1 MMPTSILGANRRRR
15 SDDDSLAGH
24 AYRAIKEQI
33 VTLTLPPAAVVDESA
48 LSAELAVGL
57 TPVRQAL
64 RRLEQE
70 NLVVILPRRG
80 TMVADLNFS
89 DLQKIFEMR
98 LELESLA
105 ARLAAQRAP
114 RQALSA
120 MTDLLAT
127 APDLV
132 AAGDNARLIDLDRTF
147 HTLVARAAQN
157 EFLEQTLDW
166 LYCHVLRLWRL
177 SLAQMAVIDA
187 AIDELQA
194 IDRAI
199 RNGDGD
205 CAAELM
211 RTHVR
216 HFQDEFSKTF

>member
-1 MMPTSILGANRRRR
+1 MMPTSILGASRRRR

-24 AYRAIKEQI
+24 AYRAIKEKI
-33 VTLTLPPAAVVDESA
+33 VSLTLPPAAVVDENA

-98 LELESLA
+98 LELESLT
-105 ARLAAQRAP
+105 ARLAAQRAS
-114 RQALSA
+114 REALSA

-127 APDLV
+127 APVLV
-132 AAGDNARLIDLDRTF
+132 AAGDNARLIELDRTF
-147 HTLVARAAQN
+147 HALVARAAQN

-166 LYCHVLRLWRL
+166 LYCHVLRLWHL
-177 SLAQMAVIDA
+177 SIAQMAVIDA

-199 RNGDGD
+199 RSGDED